1 MSIVRKN
8 EGRLRSRPSDFHVP
22 TRSQHFRAVDVD
34 GITFHRSSHSDM
46 MSSMSLQRGGIID
59 HQHFLIA
66 VGDHDNLRSA
76 LEAFLGAGLCLVFS
90 RLSRRTC
97 RRLPILHG

>member
-1 MSIVRKN
+1 MTPSEKN

-46 MSSMSLQRGGIID
+46 MSFMSLQRVGVID

-66 VGDHDNLRSA
+66 VGDHDHLRA
-76 LEAFLGAGLCLVFS
+76 AFEAFLGAGLCLGVRAFRAALVVAYPS
-90 RLSRRTC
+90 L
-97 RRLPILHG
+97 